1 MSTSVIKDNVWQIL
15 IGVCIAGIIGVVT
28 FGLGVY
34 RNDALQDA
42 QLEAIE
48 KQLDRYD
55 PLSDH
60 VSKIRGEV
68 EAITKGLESEKE
80 ARGEFQKVTREALD
94 RINNTLDDI
103 QRYLRDRK

>member
-1 MSTSVIKDNVWQIL
+1 MSTNTIKENVWQIL
-15 IGVCIAGIIGVVT
+15 IGVCVAAIIGITT

-42 QLEAIE
+42 QLEGIE
-48 KQLDRYD
+48 KQLARYD

-80 ARGEFQKVTREALD
+80 ARVEFQRVTKDALD

-103 QRYLRDRK
+103 QRYLRENK